1 MNRGRLGRISP
12 YKIMVLMDSEQPL
25 RLRYAIAMSMLPHIS
40 AALNT
45 EAVVGIDVGQLIY
58 VVEQYIS
65 TYDLEG
71 PKILEETC
79 RKHFG
84 SVCNDLPPQ
93 EIPNIPLKMLSDGV
107 SFDIVVETMAIL
119 YSTLAY
125 MLNIVA
131 PEEYGKLLTRGVSIE
146 DIQQS

>member
-1 MNRGRLGRISP
+1 MNRGRFGRISP
-12 YKIMVLMDSEQPL
+12 YKIMLLMDSEQPL
-25 RLRYAIAMSMLPHIS
+25 RLRYSIAMSMLPPLS

-45 EAVVGIDVGQLIY
+45 EAAEDIDVDRLIHI
-58 VVEQYIS
+58 VEQYIS
-65 TYDLEG
+65 VYDLDG

-79 RKHFG
+79 RKHFNK
-84 SVCNDLPPQ
+84 SCSELPPQ
-93 EIPNIPLKMLSDGV
+93 ELPNIPLKMLSDGV

-131 PEEYGKLLTRGVSIE
+131 PEEYGKLLTRGVSME